1 MKTFAYRLFPSKP
14 QERLLLSTVETCR
27 HVYNDCL
34 AERNE
39 AWENEQR
46 SITKF
51 QQMRRV
57 KDVKAT
63 NPYAKD
69 VHSHILQ
76 VAVSDL
82 DKAFQSFF
90 RRVKAGE
97 KPKGKGESG
106 CQTQD
111 HRTKNTTASTFER
124 DTRTTKHS
132 EKDRRQLHAAT
143 VKSVERQCSFGRKS
157 TASPLPVK
165 SVEKPTLPYSTTTI
179 ATQRRKTGV
188 SEHSSIANTRK
199 SEYSKRL
206 PSVVSSVPIATENS
220 TGQKETGHES
230 NRRVGYPRFKGR
242 DRFDSFGLKEYGNG
256 WKVDGRR
263 LKLSGIGRV
272 AVRWH
277 RPMEGK
283 PKTVR
288 IIHKPDGWY
297 ACITCETPTH
307 PLPATGGAVG
317 IDVGL
322 SSLITTSDGEKVP
335 HPRWYRE
342 EQRKLRVL
350 QRTVARRTKG
360 GKNRRKAVASLKR
373 QHQRIG
379 NRRADVLNKL
389 ANDLMQRYDVIAVED
404 LRITHMVRNRHLA
417 KSILDAGW
425 GYFVQRLHAK
435 AEDAARAVHEVNP
448 AYTSQTCSACGQRF
462 PEQLTLSVRWVICGC
477 GLAMDR
483 DENAARNIL
492 TRAGHVRS
500 ALSSPLGLFAE
511 EAAVL

>member
-14 QERLLLSTVETCR
+14 QERLLTSTVETCR
-27 HVYNDCL
+27 HLYNDCL
-34 AERNE
+34 AERKE

-46 SITKF
+46 SVTKF

-90 RRVKAGE
+90 RRVKAGD
-97 KPKGKGESG
+97 KP
-106 CQTQD
+106 
-111 HRTKNTTASTFER
+111 
-124 DTRTTKHS
+124 
-132 EKDRRQLHAAT
+132 
-143 VKSVERQCSFGRKS
+143 
-157 TASPLPVK
+157 
-165 SVEKPTLPYSTTTI
+165 
-179 ATQRRKTGV
+179 
-188 SEHSSIANTRK
+188 
-199 SEYSKRL
+199 
-206 PSVVSSVPIATENS
+206 
-220 TGQKETGHES
+220 
-230 NRRVGYPRFKGR
+230 GYPRFKGR

-272 AVRWH
+272 AIRWH

-297 ACITCETPTH
+297 ACITCETSTH
-307 PLPATGGAVG
+307 PLPATGKAIG

-335 HPRWYRE
+335 HPRWYRD

-360 GKNRRKAVASLKR
+360 GMNRRKAVASLKR

-379 NRRADVLNKL
+379 NRRTDFLNKL
-389 ANDLMQRYDVIAVED
+389 ANDLIQRYDVIAVED
-404 LRITHMVRNRHLA
+404 LRITNMVRNRHLA

-448 AYTSQTCSACGQRF
+448 AYTSQTCSACGVRF
-462 PEQLTLSVRWVICGC
+462 PEHLTLSVRWVSCGC

-483 DENAARNIL
+483 DENAAINIR
-492 TRAGHVRS
+492 TRAGHVRWESTS
-500 ALSSPLGLFAE
+500 ALVGVSQ
-511 EAAVL
+511 EAAPL